1 MSFPYTEVQLRKKIK
16 NAAAFYWKTRRL
28 QAASQKERGVT
39 DAGTRG
45 QVTGGRHLDG
55 FARLIQEICVKA
67 GFKKSEVFFDRA
79 VPVPGYYRPQKNW
92 DVVVMRD
99 GRLVAAVELKSQ
111 SGSFGN
117 NFNNRTEEVLGVSR
131 DFWLAYRERVFGVTE
146 APWLGYLFFLE
157 DSPSSGR
164 AVTLADSPLPP
175 LPEFQGTSYLR
186 RYEILCERLMLERD
200 YTATALLVS
209 DSKTASV
216 HDGSEAV
223 GAMKFFK
230 SLYSYLS
237 ARP

>member
-1 MSFPYTEVQLRKKIK
+1 MPFPYTEVQLRKKIK

-131 DFWLAYRERVFGVTE
+131 DFWMAYRERVFGVTE

-216 HDGSEAV
+216 HDGGEAV

>member
-1 MSFPYTEVQLRKKIK
+1 MAFPYTEEQFRKKVAS
-16 NAAAFYWKTRRL
+16 AAAFYWKTRRQ
-28 QAASQKERGVT
+28 QAASQNKRGVK
-39 DAGTRG
+39 DAGSRG

-55 FARLIQEICVKA
+55 FAKLIQ
-67 GFKKSEVFFDRA
+67 EVFFDRA

-99 GRLVAAVELKSQ
+99 GRLVAAIELKSQ

-131 DFWLAYRERVFGVTE
+131 DFWVAYRERVFGVTE

-157 DSPSSGR
+157 DSPSSER
-164 AVTLADSPLPP
+164 AVALADSPLPP
-175 LPEFQGTSYLR
+175 LPVFQGTSYLR
-186 RYEILCERLMLERD
+186 RYEILCERLVLERD

-216 HDGSEAV
+216 RDGGESV
-223 GAMKFFK
+223 GALKFFK

-237 ARP
+237 ARS